1 VLVRV
6 PVAAG
11 AHAWQVTAKI
21 AGDVDL
27 VERTSVRTAEPGV
40 VGPTFVFRGTPA
52 ASSPLRP
59 VADQLFRRSE
69 RVHLEWAIKK
79 PRENRAVRL
88 LDQRGQPIAVNVTA
102 TEREIAGKPVL
113 AADLNLARS
122 RRPTTWSN
130 SATAGGATDTKY
142 VAIRVIR

>member
-1 VLVRV
+1 VAKWAKGADVSVTLSEEGGTPLNATGHIEAGSCSVLVRV

-11 AHAWQVTAKI
+11 AHTWQVTAKI

-40 VGPTFVFRGTPA
+40 VGPTLVFRGTPA

-79 PRENRAVRL
+79 PLENRAVRL
-88 LDQRGQPIAVNVTA
+88 LDQRGQPL
-102 TEREIAGKPVL
+102 R
-113 AADLNLARS
+113 
-122 RRPTTWSN
+122 
-130 SATAGGATDTKY
+130 
-142 VAIRVIR
+142 